1 MNASTVFW
9 FSGTGNSLYAAKE
22 LSAAV
27 GANLARITSAVPSGV
42 FGGDGSKIGFVFPS
56 YYGNLPRAVREFVGK
71 LDINPETYIFA
82 VVTMGG
88 SGQGSIAALEEA
100 LAEKNLKL
108 SYGRGIFMPANYII
122 MYNPIFF
129 GRAAKAGR
137 KIQKIAEDIKSEKKL
152 LKKSRVTADNLYHN
166 IEELDRAFSAG
177 TGCTGCGLCA
187 KLCPVENVRLDSGK
201 PQWLRHCEHCVAC
214 ISWCPAQ
221 AIEYG
226 EKTRK
231 RRRYHNPKIKESEM
245 IRGDWNYDAKP

>member
-27 GANLARITSAVPSGV
+27 SANLVRITSAAPSGA
-42 FGGDGSKIGFVFPS
+42 FGGDGSKVGFVFPS
-56 YYGNLPRAVREFVGK
+56 YYGNLPRTVREFVGK
-71 LDINPETYIFA
+71 LDIKPETYIFA

-88 SGQGSIAALEEA
+88 PGQGSIAALEKV

-122 MYNPIFF
+122 KYNPMFL

-137 KIQKIAEDIKSEKKL
+137 KIQKIAGDIKSKKTL
-152 LKKSRVTADNLYHN
+152 LKKSRVTADTLYQN

-177 TGCTGCGLCA
+177 TECTGCGLCV
-187 KLCPVENVRLDSGK
+187 KLCPIENIRLDNGK
-201 PQWLRHCEHCVAC
+201 PQWRGACEHCVAC
-214 ISWCPAQ
+214 INWCPSQ

-226 EKTRK
+226 DKTHK
-231 RRRYHNPKIKESEM
+231 RRRYHNPQIKEGEM
-245 IRGDWNYDAKP
+245 MRGEQKL